1 MNRFVPE
8 LKWRLQLG
16 FDRLKGLFQT
26 ELEGLSWREGGE
38 WPKALQWGLSA
49 FIFVLIL
56 ALGWPLLVD
65 PARADLG
72 KSQAQSQQLK
82 TQFISRMAV
91 WREAQSVHQQSE
103 ALQSRLH
110 QLEKQLPQKAELPNL
125 MLSLDQS
132 AIQHQLQFEWLK
144 PGAEHLENGL
154 IEVPI
159 QMRLTGRFVDVALF
173 CAAVA
178 RLPRIVTLNQWTLV
192 REPVPQSERLL
203 WTVRASTYRFVGE
216 PT

>member
-1 MNRFVPE
+1 MNRFVSE
-8 LKWRLQLG
+8 LKGRLQLG
-16 FDRLKGLFQT
+16 FERLHGRFQT
-26 ELEGLSWREGGE
+26 AFEGLTWRQGGE
-38 WPKALQWGLSA
+38 WPKAMQWGLSA
-49 FIFVLIL
+49 LIFALVL

-65 PARADLG
+65 PAQADLE

-82 TQFISRMAV
+82 TQFISRLGV

-110 QLEKQLPQKAELPNL
+110 QLEKQLPRKAELPNL
-125 MLSLDQS
+125 MLSLDQL

-144 PGAEHLENGL
+144 PGVERLENGL

-178 RLPRIVTLNQWTLV
+178 RLPRIVTLNQWTLA
-192 REPVPQSERLL
+192 REPAPQSERLL
-203 WTVRASTYRFVGE
+203 WNVRASTYRFVGE
-216 PT
+216 AP